1 MAKKRKGWI
10 KLYRDLQDN
19 ALWSSDIP
27 FDERSAWVDLLL
39 TVNHED
45 GQVFT
50 RNKEFVPVKRGSTL
64 TSLRKLAERWH
75 WSANRVKRFLETLSA
90 MKMVKIETHSGT
102 HSGTLLSVVKYD
114 DFQGERNTHE
124 YTDEHIDEHTGEYTD
139 EYTDEVQTRN
149 KEIKNDKER
158 EEASSSRSG
167 RDEIIELT
175 EEEVKEWYDKNG
187 SGILLG
193 NDRRQLDIPQGTE
206 RSRVQQ
212 LRDLLY
218 GITIVPGG
226 GSATGDS
233 ECD

>member
-19 ALWSSDIP
+19 ALWTSDIP

-75 WSANRVKRFLETLSA
+75 WSANRVKRFLDTLSA

-102 HSGTLLSVVKYD
+102 HSGTLLTVVKYD

-124 YTDEHIDEHTGEYTD
+124 YSDEHTDEYTGEYTD

-149 KEIKNDKER
+149 KEIENDKEG
-158 EEASSSRSG
+158 EEAPHRGGWVLDEQGRYEWDDTATSS
-167 RDEIIELT
+167 
-175 EEEVKEWYDKNG
+175 YDFR
-187 SGILLG
+187 
-193 NDRRQLDIPQGTE
+193 NDSRQLDISESTP

-212 LRDLLY
+212 LRDILR
-218 GITIVPGG
+218 GISTLPGG
-226 GSATGDS
+226 GSPTGDS
-233 ECD
+233 ECDS

>member
-10 KLYRDLQDN
+10 KLYRDLQEN
-19 ALWSSDIP
+19 ALWVSDIP

-50 RNKEFVPVKRGSTL
+50 RNKEYLPISRGSTL
-64 TSLRKLAERWH
+64 TSIRKLAERWH
-75 WSANRVKRFLETLSA
+75 WSANRVRRFLDTLTA
-90 MKMVKIETHSGT
+90 MKMVKIDTHSGT
-102 HSGTLLSVVKYD
+102 HSGTLLTVVKYD

-124 YTDEHIDEHTGEYTD
+124 YSDEHTDEYTGEYTD

-149 KEIKNDKER
+149 KEIKNNKEG
-158 EEASSSRSG
+158 EEAPLQ
-167 RDEIIELT
+167 EELGVD
-175 EEEVKEWYDKNG
+175 EEEVDEQYDETG
-187 SGILLG
+187 SDPDPGY
-193 NDRRQLDIPQGTE
+193 DRGQLDVSKNTP

-218 GITIVPGG
+218 GLGTIPG
-226 GSATGDS
+226 
-233 ECD
+233 

>member
-50 RNKEFVPVKRGSTL
+50 HNKEFVPVKRGSTL

-90 MKMVKIETHSGT
+90 MKMVKIETHPGT
-102 HSGTLLSVVKYD
+102 HSGTLLTVVKYD

-124 YTDEHIDEHTGEYTD
+124 YTDEHIDEDSGEYTD

-149 KEIKNDKER
+149 KEIKNDKEG
-158 EEASSSRSG
+158 EEPFIPSSVSDFEDWDGTGWKEVTYDTERSS
-167 RDEIIELT
+167 
-175 EEEVKEWYDKNG
+175 YDT
-187 SGILLG
+187 G
-193 NDRRQLDIPQGTE
+193 NDRRQLDIPKGTE

-212 LRDLLY
+212 LRDLLH

>member
-19 ALWSSDIP
+19 ALWTSDIP

-75 WSANRVKRFLETLSA
+75 WSANRVKRFLDTLSA

-102 HSGTLLSVVKYD
+102 HSGTLLTVVKYD

-124 YTDEHIDEHTGEYTD
+124 YSDEHTDEYTGEYTD

-149 KEIKNDKER
+149 KEIENDKEG
-158 EEASSSRSG
+158 EETPHLGGWVLDEQGRYEWDDTARSS
-167 RDEIIELT
+167 
-175 EEEVKEWYDKNG
+175 YDF
-187 SGILLG
+187 S
-193 NDRRQLDIPQGTE
+193 NDSRQLDIPQSTP
-206 RSRVQQ
+206 RSRVEQ
-212 LRDLLY
+212 LRNLLR
-218 GITIVPGG
+218 GIGTVPGA
-226 GSATGDS
+226 GSPTGDS
-233 ECD
+233 ECDS